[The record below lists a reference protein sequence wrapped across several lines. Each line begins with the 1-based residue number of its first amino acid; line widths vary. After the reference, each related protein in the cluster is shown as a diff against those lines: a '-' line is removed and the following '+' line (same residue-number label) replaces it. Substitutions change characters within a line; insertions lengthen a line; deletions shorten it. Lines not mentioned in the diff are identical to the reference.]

1 MHKPNSSAVT
11 LKRIRADQ
19 VESLYR
25 SSSIGLFAT
34 LVCASLL
41 YGFLVFRGSVST
53 PAMTAWIL
61 AMCAQTGARLAMV
74 KLYQRRNPPPEARPV
89 WGRAFTLGALVGGI
103 CWGTGSILMIT
114 PAEFDIQL
122 LVVVAICAIVYASLS
137 GFGSY
142 QPFYALLFPALV
154 PVVVWSLMQGDAK
167 HVVFGLMGVVW
178 LPVVAWLGYRHDVSV
193 VASYNL
199 RYENLELLENTRRL
213 LEEVRVQKERAEE
226 ANIAKSRFL
235 ASASH
240 DLRQPVHALG
250 MFVGAMRSH
259 QMPEPATRLL
269 GHIEGTVGALDG
281 LFTALLDISR
291 LDAGVIAVH
300 PRNFHIQPLLERV
313 CRDAQHDVEAKGL
326 TLRLVPCRL
335 IVTSDPVLLERILR
349 NIVLNAV
356 RYTRSGRILVGCRRD
371 KDNLGI
377 QVWDTG
383 PGIPEVHR
391 QRIFEEFFQVANP
404 ERDRSQGLGLG
415 LAIVRRLCNLLNHPL
430 RLKSQPGAGAFGAM
444 FEVSVKLSQAAPATE
459 PPPRQAQ
466 ADNGRLVL
474 VIDDE
479 FAIQEA
485 MRSLLESWGHTVITA
500 GSCAQMLDQ
509 LAEYDRVP
517 ELILC
522 DYRLRDGENGIAVIQ
537 RLQLEFNEE
546 IPALLITGDT
556 APDRLKEARASGFQ
570 LLHKPLPAEELRNA
584 INATVRA

>member
-1 MHKPNSSAVT
+1 MHKPNPAALT

-19 VESLYR
+19 IESLYR
-25 SSSIGLFAT
+25 TSPTGVMAALICAT
-34 LVCASLL
+34 ML
-41 YGFLVFRGSVST
+41 YGFLMYRGSVSAQ
-53 PAMTAWIL
+53 AMTAWII
-61 AMCAQTGARLAMV
+61 AMYVQTGARLTMV
-74 KLYQRRNPPPEARPV
+74 KIYQKLSPPPEARPV
-89 WGRAFTLGALVGGI
+89 WGKAFTFGALIGGI
-103 CWGTGSILMIT
+103 CWGTGSILMVT

-122 LVVVAICAIVYASLS
+122 LVVVALCSIVYASLS

-142 QPFYALLFPALV
+142 EPFYALLFPSLI
-154 PVVVWSLMQGDAK
+154 PIVVWSLMQGDAK
-167 HVVFGLMGVVW
+167 HVVFGMMGIVW

-193 VASYNL
+193 VASYHL
-199 RYENLELLENTRRL
+199 RYENLELLEHTRRL

-281 LFTALLDISR
+281 LFNALLDISR

-300 PRNFHIQPLLERV
+300 SRSFHLQPILERI
-313 CRDAQHDVEAKGL
+313 CRDVQADVEAKHL
-326 TLRLVPCRL
+326 SLRCMPCR
-335 IVTSDPVLLERILR
+335 VAVNSDPVLLERILR

-356 RYTRSGRILVGCRRD
+356 RYTRAGRILVGCRRG
-371 KDNLGI
+371 KDGIRI

-383 PGIPEVHR
+383 PGIPEMHR

-430 RLKSQPGAGAFGAM
+430 RLRSQPGAGAFGAM
-444 FEVSVKLSQAAPATE
+444 FEVTVPLSRAAPAAE
-459 PPPRQAQ
+459 APVRHAL
-466 ADNGRLVL
+466 ADSSRLVL

-485 MRSLLESWGHTVITA
+485 MRGLLESWGHTVLTA
-500 GSCAQMLDQ
+500 GSCTQMLDQ
-509 LAEYDRVP
+509 VAECDRVP

-537 RLQLEFNEE
+537 RLQSEFNEE

-556 APDRLKEARASGFQ
+556 APDRLKEARASGFR
-570 LLHKPLPAEELRNA
+570 LLHKPLPAEQLRAA